1 MGPSLPSYYDSNE
14 GPHTGMSYLILEPA
28 AFRSTWWPSWPSW
41 PNTNMFKYVYVSD
54 TKIYSN
60 ISDFLKWINS
70 DFHLYKTFIWIYS
83 DIRLCP
89 KKWCEYIWI
98 FIWVKILKQ
107 IYSDIRS
114 SQNFDECHT
123 LNQIQMIMLRTCGK
137 SEKTLEKN
145 LDTVLE
151 PSIKVSWIVVVVVV
165 VVVLQFWMVEV
176 WKHALC

>member
-1 MGPSLPSYYDSNE
+1 M
-14 GPHTGMSYLILEPA
+14 
-28 AFRSTWWPSWPSW
+28 
-41 PNTNMFKYVYVSD
+41 
-54 TKIYSN
+54 
-60 ISDFLKWINS
+60 
-70 DFHLYKTFIWIYS
+70 
-83 DIRLCP
+83 
-89 KKWCEYIWI
+89 
-98 FIWVKILKQ
+98 KQ
-107 IYSDIRS
+107 IYSDIRL